1 MKTVHEFFVALQKL
15 GLPAHPSLSFKPYP
29 ISKEDPHWYLC
40 GHTVTREQD
49 VNDLLVMHAN
59 RHFKLR
65 CVTLEEVVQFV
76 GITDESYLVDVLPK
90 VYGRYPRGFLNE
102 LGRILGVNTDALKV
116 SHLRGW
122 VEQCGSKEERDLQF
136 FEIRGVGRKTL
147 DACLKLL
154 GITAAHP

>member
-15 GLPAHPSLSFKPYP
+15 GLPAHPSLLFRPYP

-65 CVTLEEVVQFV
+65 CVTLDEVLTLAGV
-76 GITDESYLVDVLPK
+76 TENSYLRDVFKSVRSRLPWGLMQK
-90 VYGRYPRGFLNE
+90 VGYDLEIDPDL
-102 LGRILGVNTDALKV
+102 LKI
-116 SHLRGW
+116 SHLRKW
-122 VEQCGSKEERDLQF
+122 VGPDLDSPF
-136 FEIRGVGRKTL
+136 NKLAATMGVGPKVF
-147 DACLKLL
+147 DACVTFLKAA
-154 GITAAHP
+154 AAHP